1 MDILQVH
8 WYIWL
13 YILKIQIFNNESSWK
28 EEVGFVLIYYL
39 NFLYTYIIYKFKTII
54 KMERNIF
61 CNKYYLSE
69 YSNFTNQ

>member
-1 MDILQVH
+1 MNILQVH
-8 WYIWL
+8 WYIWP

-69 YSNFTNQ
+69 YSDFTDQ